1 MKIIHEDFIETKGDL
16 HSIIQSEQNSEYNWE
31 ITRTEIE
38 LCYEIIVDKQTKGKR
53 EKKKS

>member
-1 MKIIHEDFIETKGDL
+1 MKIVHEDFIETKGDL
-16 HSIIQSEQNSEYNWE
+16 HSFIQSEQNSEYNWE